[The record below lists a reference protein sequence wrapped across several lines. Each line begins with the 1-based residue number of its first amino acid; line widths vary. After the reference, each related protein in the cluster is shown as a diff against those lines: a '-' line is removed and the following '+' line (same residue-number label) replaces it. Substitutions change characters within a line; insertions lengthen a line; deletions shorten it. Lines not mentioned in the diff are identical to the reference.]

1 MRSNHSLVTMP
12 QSNLRSI
19 VLSILFCSCFTLML
33 MLFSMGKQLFPAA
46 AERWVY
52 GLLGTAAGLITT
64 LLFVRID
71 KLRFADVG
79 VQWHGKTLQR
89 FGQGVLIGVVVMGS
103 MAAMVFVLGGLT
115 LQWNSQLSLAKLLMA
130 LLPLIPLAL
139 MEEIGFR
146 GYALQKLR
154 SALGIRAAIVIT
166 ALLFG
171 VYHLLNGWTWQA
183 AMLSTTIWGFLF
195 AWAACKQQG
204 IAMSTGIHFA
214 ANMTTSLYTDAT
226 PTFQLW
232 QIKMADGSSMQ
243 TYKETWLTAWLP
255 HVALLLLSVWLIERL
270 VRQQKL
276 LHKARS

>member
-1 MRSNHSLVTMP
+1 MVSDKSASIYT
-12 QSNLRSI
+12 SSSTRSI
-19 VLSILFCSCFTLML
+19 VLSVLFCSCFTLML
-33 MLFSMGKQLFPAA
+33 MLSSIGKQLFPAS
-46 AERWVY
+46 AERWAY

-71 KLRFADVG
+71 KLRFAEVG
-79 VQWHGKTLQR
+79 VQWHGQTVQR
-89 FGQGVLIGVVVMGS
+89 FGLGVLIGALVMGS

-115 LQWNSQLSLAKLLMA
+115 LQWNSQVSLAQLLMA

-154 SALGIRAAIVIT
+154 NAMGIRAAIWIT

-171 VYHLLNGWTWQA
+171 VYHLVNGWTWQA
-183 AMLSTTIWGFLF
+183 AMLGTTIWGLLF

-204 IAMSTGIHFA
+204 IALSTGIHFA
-214 ANMTTSLYTDAT
+214 ANMTTSLYTTDK

-232 QIKMADGSSMQ
+232 QIQMADGSSMHQ
-243 TYKETWLTAWLP
+243 YKETWITAWLP
-255 HVALLLLSVWLIERL
+255 NMALLLLSVWLIERL
-270 VRQQKL
+270 VKQQKL
-276 LHKARS
+276 STAVQS

>member
-1 MRSNHSLVTMP
+1 MA
-12 QSNLRSI
+12 QSNIRSI
-19 VLSILFCSCFTLML
+19 VFSILFCICFTLML
-33 MLFSMGKQLFPAA
+33 MLFSMGKQLFPAS
-46 AERWVY
+46 AERWAY
-52 GLLGTAAGLITT
+52 GLLGTAAGLVTT

-71 KLRFADVG
+71 KIRLADVG
-79 VQWHGKTLQR
+79 VQWHGKTVQR
-89 FGQGVLIGVVVMGS
+89 FGQGVLIGALVMGS

-115 LQWNSQLSLAKLLMA
+115 LQWNSQLSLAQLLMA

-154 SALGIRAAIVIT
+154 TALGIRAAIVIT

-171 VYHLLNGWTWQA
+171 VYHLANGWTWQA
-183 AMLSTTIWGFLF
+183 AMLSTTVWGLLF

-232 QIKMADGSSMQ
+232 QIQMADGSSMQ

-255 HVALLLLSVWLIERL
+255 QVALLLLSVWLIERL
-270 VRQQKL
+270 VKQQKL
-276 LHKARS
+276 LTSAQS